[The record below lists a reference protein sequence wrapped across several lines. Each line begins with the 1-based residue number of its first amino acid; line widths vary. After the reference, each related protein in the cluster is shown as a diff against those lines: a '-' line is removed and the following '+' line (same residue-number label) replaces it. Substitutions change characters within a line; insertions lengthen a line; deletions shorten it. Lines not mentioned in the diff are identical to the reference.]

1 MVPWE
6 VETPQGF
13 PSAQSIEVGLVV
25 AEVKPHITGKRK
37 LCTDSGRDDSA
48 FEVRI
53 VHFGYR
59 PA

>member
-1 MVPWE
+1 MVPRE
-6 VETPQGF
+6 VGRPQGF
-13 PSAQSIEVGLVV
+13 PPAQPTEVGLVV
-25 AEVKPHITGKRK
+25 VVVKPHIAGKRK
-37 LCTDSGRDDSA
+37 LCPVSGGDDSA